1 MTGAERSERPFV
13 VAHLAVSVDGAT
25 RGFAPDLE
33 RFYGLAREF
42 GEDLTLT
49 GADTILAQEPA
60 LAELDGPGPDPAA
73 PLLAVVDSRARV
85 SAWEALRDAGH
96 WRGVIALRS
105 MASPAS
111 EVATADT
118 VVAGAERV
126 DLAAAL
132 AELARGKGVAR
143 VRVDSGGALA
153 TAMLAGDLVDE
164 LSLLIHPVVSG
175 AGAWLASLEGEA
187 PALELTHCERFD
199 GGIVWTRYSVGGA

>member
-1 MTGAERSERPFV
+1 V
-13 VAHLAVSVDGAT
+13 VAHLAVSVDGDT

-33 RFYGLAREF
+33 LFYRLARDF
-42 GEDLTLT
+42 NEDLTLT

-60 LAELDGPGPDPAA
+60 LAELDGPGPDLEA

-96 WRGVIALRS
+96 WRGVVALRS
-105 MASPAS
+105 AASPAS
-111 EVATADT
+111 ATGPAAT
-118 VVAGAERV
+118 VVAGESRV

-132 AELARGKGVAR
+132 AELARGEGIGR

-153 TAMLAGDLVDE
+153 AAMLAGGLVDE

-175 AGAWLASLEGEA
+175 GGSWLDSFGGDA
-187 PALELTHCERFD
+187 ALELAGCESFA
-199 GGIVWTRYSVGGA
+199 GGIVWIRYRVGRT